1 MVRRLPRSIL
11 DAFRDMRQHGA
22 ASPECPNA
30 TNEKW
35 PHGVLRDATQRQKGS
50 SVTLLSWPLL
60 ERGTLGPG
68 GDGPRDGE
76 SARSTHRANVSGA
89 RNSEPAIRTRIR
101 LRAVRWKSVRSAALW
116 LCVIAIVTET
126 GGAGVD
132 HVVLHA
138 DAPQVAVANGAASPP
153 IFGHPSFEH
162 ARGTPAP
169 LPATSP
175 SVSTTKHRRSGR
187 GTTSGSGP
195 ASGPPHML
203 VLMEENKNESLLSSA
218 HYLDGLA
225 NSYASDSSW
234 YGIGR
239 PSASNYLAVLSGS
252 TQSVVGDCTPPACG
266 LYPAASSRWMRQPCV
281 ALPRRR

>member
-1 MVRRLPRSIL
+1 
-11 DAFRDMRQHGA
+11 
-22 ASPECPNA
+22 
-30 TNEKW
+30 
-35 PHGVLRDATQRQKGS
+35 
-50 SVTLLSWPLL
+50 
-60 ERGTLGPG
+60 
-68 GDGPRDGE
+68 
-76 SARSTHRANVSGA
+76 
-89 RNSEPAIRTRIR
+89 
-101 LRAVRWKSVRSAALW
+101 
-116 LCVIAIVTET
+116 
-126 GGAGVD
+126 VD
-132 HVVLHA
+132 HVVQHA
-138 DAPQVAVANGAASPP
+138 DAPQVAVANGAAPPP

-175 SVSTTKHRRSGR
+175 SVSTTKHRPSGR

-195 ASGPPHML
+195 ASGPPHIL

-234 YGIGR
+234 YDIGH
-239 PSASNYLAVLSGS
+239 PSAPNYLAVLSGS

-266 LYPAASSRWMRQPCV
+266 PYPAASSRWMRQPCV